1 MFRRGSFSES
11 DALATSNS
19 ERQFQSRDFKP
30 DPARLL
36 ANTKPP
42 SWLFNF
48 PVEVKSNASWTMSFP
63 WNVCDESSPVDVL
76 KRSRVPAFVDLQSDV
91 DGMVSGTPFF
101 VKLKLQL
108 EY

>member
-1 MFRRGSFSES
+1 
-11 DALATSNS
+11 
-19 ERQFQSRDFKP
+19 
-30 DPARLL
+30 
-36 ANTKPP
+36 
-42 SWLFNF
+42 
-48 PVEVKSNASWTMSFP
+48 MSFP